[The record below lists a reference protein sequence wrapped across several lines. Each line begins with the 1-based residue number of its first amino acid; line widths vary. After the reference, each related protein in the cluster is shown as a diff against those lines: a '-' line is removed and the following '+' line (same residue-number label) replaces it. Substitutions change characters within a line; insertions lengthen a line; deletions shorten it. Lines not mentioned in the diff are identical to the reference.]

1 MNRTKAGGTTQQ
13 QWQFHQSLQADRN
26 KTFLCPLWTGKMWE
40 PRLEYFSTN
49 SNLNDSFTFV
59 AHFKNSCTIVT
70 LSYLIQLFQI
80 DAGVRRS
87 SPKWPEPE
95 RIFQCFENI
104 QPVVPQFFSVKPRWR
119 ELSDSHE
126 KDKFLVMSK
135 SWHFLLQPLITVWET
150 LGEPPGAV
158 GFVKRPSM
166 YDKILFKNNT
176 ADLSRRLY
184 FTSFVLSPGTFNKS
198 FNMKTP
204 STAIINICA
213 VAPTSPARVN
223 LKTL

>member
-1 MNRTKAGGTTQQ
+1 M
-13 QWQFHQSLQADRN
+13 
-26 KTFLCPLWTGKMWE
+26 
-40 PRLEYFSTN
+40 
-49 SNLNDSFTFV
+49 
-59 AHFKNSCTIVT
+59 
-70 LSYLIQLFQI
+70 FQI
-80 DAGVRRS
+80 DAGVSRS

-184 FTSFVLSPGTFNKS
+184 FASFVLSPATFNKS

>member
-135 SWHFLLQPLITVWET
+135 SWHFLLQPLITVWAASERPLLSHLALLASLSDRQCT
-150 LGEPPGAV
+150 IKYYSKITQLICLAV
-158 GFVKRPSM
+158 
-166 YDKILFKNNT
+166 YILLLLFWVLALLINHSIWKHHP
-176 ADLSRRLY
+176 RL
-184 FTSFVLSPGTFNKS
+184 L
-198 FNMKTP
+198 
-204 STAIINICA
+204 
-213 VAPTSPARVN
+213 
-223 LKTL
+223 